1 MNNLLP
7 SEETPTSADDHVVTE
22 NFRFLLLAVSR
33 VVSPRSDVE
42 VLLYVHTETL
52 HGSGR
57 TGTEGRPKNETPV
70 RNVKLK
76 TRKDNTKIRQ
86 ADK

>member
-1 MNNLLP
+1 MKNFLP

-42 VLLYVHTETL
+42 VLRFTSTETV
-52 HGSGR
+52 GSVIRNGSPFDFH
-57 TGTEGRPKNETPV
+57 TTPE
-70 RNVKLK
+70 L
-76 TRKDNTKIRQ
+76 
-86 ADK
+86 